1 MAVRNWW
8 AQAHVDGRKSL
19 VTFGPKGK
27 DGGFLLK
34 IFQRSEGKSFLAC
47 RIEGSSD
54 GENLILSVD
63 TFNEKGECIGGKLVR
78 TRR

>member
-1 MAVRNWW
+1 MATRNWW

-19 VTFGPKGK
+19 VTFGPRRK

-34 IFQRSEGKSFLAC
+34 IYQRSEGKSFLAC
-47 RIEGSSD
+47 RIEGSSVL
-54 GENLILSVD
+54 GNLILSVA
-63 TFNEKGECIGGKLVR
+63 TFNEEGECTEEKLVR